1 MLSPPI
7 ALVRGGLFLGNRLGY
22 DIKRDFPRQGTHH
35 NALDDAIYQAEY
47 VMKIH
52 GLITDL
58 HQDG

>member
-1 MLSPPI
+1 MSFPEI
-7 ALVRGGLFLGNRLGY
+7 MI
-22 DIKRDFPRQGTHH
+22 DIETLANTPRQGTHH